1 MKKLIA
7 TLILGLSFSG
17 AALADDGYFVDH
29 VGDFSNAPVEE
40 NQRYSDTVQDN
51 GGWSY
56 QIIVIPTAKD
66 EGIVSI
72 EKENEWMQSS
82 G

>member
-7 TLILGLSFSG
+7 TLILGLSVSG
-17 AALADDGYFVDH
+17 AALADDGYFADY
-29 VGDFSNAPVEE
+29 VGDFSNAPVE
-40 NQRYSDTVQDN
+40 NVHYSDSVLDN

-56 QIIVIPTAKD
+56 RMIVIPTAES

-72 EKENEWMQSS
+72 ENENEWMQSS